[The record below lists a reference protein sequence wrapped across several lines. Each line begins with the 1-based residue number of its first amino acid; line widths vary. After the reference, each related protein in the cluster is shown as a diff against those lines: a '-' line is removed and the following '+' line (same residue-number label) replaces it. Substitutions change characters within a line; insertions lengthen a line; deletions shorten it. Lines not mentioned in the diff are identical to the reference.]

1 MQNWTEE
8 NNALLKTFVFAS
20 FEDAMAFMQN
30 AATQISILNHHPE
43 WCNVYN
49 KVTVRLTTHDAGN
62 TVTQKDHELAELLDS
77 VFLASI

>member
-20 FEDAMAFMQN
+20 FEDAMAFMQK

-62 TVTQKDHELAELLDS
+62 IVTLKDHELAKLLDN
-77 VFLASI
+77 VFLASV